1 MQGGFVKIKKL
12 GIDSDS
18 VINARRL
25 YMNEDQY
32 SDNFESYLQRNPIKE
47 IYSKRIYI
55 RNLQLMPDGAST
67 YKMLSKS
74 AEVVNDPQFNI
85 S

>member
-1 MQGGFVKIKKL
+1 MQGGYVKIKKL
-12 GIDSDS
+12 CIDSDS
-18 VINARRL
+18 VLNARRL